1 MRISSSVEAEL
12 SIISASEELVH
23 AAPFAVD
30 IMNIA

>member
-23 AAPFAVD
+23 AVPFAVEAL
-30 IMNIA
+30 NIA